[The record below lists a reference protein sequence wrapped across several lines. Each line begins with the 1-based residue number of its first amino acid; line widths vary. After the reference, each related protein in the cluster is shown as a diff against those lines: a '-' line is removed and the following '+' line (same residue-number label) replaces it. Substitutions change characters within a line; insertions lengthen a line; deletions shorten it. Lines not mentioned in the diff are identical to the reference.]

1 MLYKTEFERSVANL
15 PAAGRCLCH
24 ENRSWLNNKLFLD
37 RFSVPIVCYLIF
49 CIYYLHTKLSMGTAD
64 ENKNKI
70 RRFIKYFNPYEFRPA
85 IILQYPKIPNN
96 KQQIPNG

>member
-1 MLYKTEFERSVANL
+1 
-15 PAAGRCLCH
+15 
-24 ENRSWLNNKLFLD
+24 
-37 RFSVPIVCYLIF
+37 
-49 CIYYLHTKLSMGTAD
+49 MGTAD